1 MDPFGI
7 FDQFC
12 IEPGTKLSFET
23 PTLVI
28 SVGYDNVPGKLDS
41 SSKLN
46 LIFFLLIYA
55 GING

>member
-23 PTLVI
+23 PTLII
-28 SVGYDNVPGKLDS
+28 SVGYDNVPGKLGS
-41 SSKLN
+41 
-46 LIFFLLIYA
+46 
-55 GING
+55 